1 MKQQKSPF
9 HLLIEHFVK
18 RLFAPEEEQA
28 SGGMSFGLGGVLA
41 ILASPGAFAS
51 IFLMNKYSTFLQF
64 LRGVYYNPIQRSP
77 SDEYFFIVL
86 SMTIIGLVMVARWNR
101 LFPDRRDFD
110 NLAVLPIPI
119 RNVFLANFVALLGLA
134 VLFGI
139 DVNLVSALLFPFFV
153 TLSLNSFP
161 AMIHVGIA
169 HAVTVFLSS
178 LFSFFAVFALVGAL
192 MLLVPRRIFRSVSV
206 LMRMLLVVIL
216 LTEFF
221 SNIFVQLF
229 SGRLPGGTGS
239 SLQWLPSY
247 WFLGIYESIVG
258 IAKPPMVAL
267 AGHAL
272 LGLAVAVIVSTG
284 AYALCYQR
292 FFIRLP
298 ESFDT
303 MGGSR
308 PFFRIR
314 FPEFLLT
321 PLFRSQFERG
331 CSSFSLKVLL
341 RSEQHLLFVGAYF
354 GVGLVIVAQS
364 ALDNLSKAS
373 VTALPSPEY
382 LAIPLLIAFFM
393 VSGLRFVFDRP
404 AALDANWLFRFAAN
418 SPEPEPR
425 RIAKRL
431 MLWAT
436 LPWQIAVLLP
446 ISAARLDWPLALL
459 HVATVITLTV
469 LLVDILLVFFRK
481 IPFTCAAQLDIKQLL
496 VQMMGTVFGVLIIV
510 PGIAG
515 IEHWM
520 LYQPLR
526 FIWFVIPLSAAWFW
540 LARYKREANAQNPTL
555 IFQDGPGPAFELLKL
570 T

>member
-1 MKQQKSPF
+1 MKRQKSPF
-9 HLLIEHFVK
+9 HILIEHFVR

-28 SGGMSFGLGGVLA
+28 PSGMSFGLGGVLA

-51 IFLMNKYSTFLQF
+51 IFLMNKYSTFLQW

-101 LFPDRRDFD
+101 LFPDRRDFS

-119 RNVFLANFVALLGLA
+119 RNIFLANFVALLGLA

-139 DVNLVSALLFPFFV
+139 DVNVVSALLFPFFV

-161 AMIHVGIA
+161 AMIHVGVA

-229 SGRLPGGTGS
+229 SGRLPGGAGN
-239 SLQWLPSY
+239 SLHWLPSY
-247 WFLGIYESIVG
+247 WFLGIYESVVG

-267 AGHAL
+267 AGRAL
-272 LGLAVAVIVSTG
+272 LGLAVAVIVSIG

-308 PFFRIR
+308 PFFKIR
-314 FPEFLLT
+314 FPELLLA

-341 RSEQHLLFVGAYF
+341 RSEQHLLFIGAYF

-373 VTALPSPEY
+373 ATALPSSEY
-382 LAIPLLIAFFM
+382 LAIPLLIAFFILT
-393 VSGLRFVFDRP
+393 GLRFVFDRP

-425 RIAKRL
+425 SIAKRL

-436 LPWQIAVLLP
+436 LPWEIAVLLP
-446 ISAARLDWPLALL
+446 LSVGRLGWPLAVL
-459 HVATVITLTV
+459 HVAAVVALTV
-469 LLVDILLVFFRK
+469 LLADILLVFFRK

-496 VQMMGTVFGVLIIV
+496 VQMMATIFGVLIIV

-520 LYQPLR
+520 LHQPLR
-526 FIWFVIPLSAAWFW
+526 FIWLAIPLSAAWFW
-540 LARYKREANAQNPTL
+540 LARFKRDADTQNPRL
-555 IFQDGPGPAFELLKL
+555 IFQDGPGPPFELLKL

>member
-1 MKQQKSPF
+1 MKPQKGPF
-9 HLLIEHFVK
+9 ETLIGHFVK
-18 RLFAPEEEQA
+18 RLFAPEEDQA

-51 IFLMNKYSTFLQF
+51 IFLIEKYSTLLQF
-64 LRGVYYNPIQRSP
+64 LRGISYNPIQRSP

-86 SMTIIGLVMVARWNR
+86 SMTITGLVMVARWNR
-101 LFPDRRDFD
+101 LFPDRRDFF
-110 NLAVLPIPI
+110 NLAVLPLPV
-119 RNVFLANFVALLGLA
+119 RNIFLANFVALVGLA

-139 DVNLVSALLFPFFV
+139 DVNVVSALLFPFFV

-161 AMIHVGIA
+161 AMVHVGIA

-229 SGRLPGGTGS
+229 SGRLPGGAGN
-239 SLQWLPSY
+239 SLHWLPSY
-247 WFLGIYESIVG
+247 WFLGIYERIVG
-258 IAKPPMVAL
+258 IAKPSMIAL
-267 AGHAL
+267 ANQAL

-308 PFFRIR
+308 PFFKIR
-314 FPEFLLT
+314 FPEFLLA
-321 PLFRSQFERG
+321 PLFRSQFERA

-341 RSEQHLLFVGAYF
+341 RSEQHLMFVGAYF

-364 ALDNLSKAS
+364 ALDSLSKAS
-373 VTALPSPEY
+373 PSTLPGSEY
-382 LAIPLLIAFFM
+382 LAIPLLVAFFI

-404 AALDANWLFRFAAN
+404 ATLDANWLFRFAAN
-418 SPEPEPR
+418 SPVPEPR
-425 RIAKRL
+425 SVAKKL

-436 LPWQIAVLLP
+436 LPWEIALLLP
-446 ISAARLDWPLALL
+446 LSAARLGWSLALL
-459 HVATVITLTV
+459 HVATVVTLTV
-469 LLVDILLVFFRK
+469 LLADILLVFFRK
-481 IPFTCAAQLDIKQLL
+481 IPFTCATQLDIKQLL
-496 VQMMGTVFGVLIIV
+496 VQMMGTIFGVLIIV

-515 IEHWM
+515 IERWM
-520 LYQPLR
+520 LYRPVR
-526 FIWFVIPLSAAWFW
+526 FIWFAIPISLAWFW
-540 LARYKREANAQNPTL
+540 LARYRREAGEQNPKL
-555 IFQDGPGPAFELLKL
+555 IFQDGPGPPFELIKL

>member
-1 MKQQKSPF
+1 MTPRQRPF
-9 HLLIEHFVK
+9 QILVGHFVK

-51 IFLMNKYSTFLQF
+51 IFLIEKYSTLLQF
-64 LRGVYYNPIQRSP
+64 LRGVHYNPIQRSP

-86 SMTIIGLVMVARWNR
+86 SMTITGLVMVARWNR
-101 LFPDRRDFD
+101 LFPDRRDFS

-119 RNVFLANFVALLGLA
+119 RNIFLANFVALLGLA

-161 AMIHVGIA
+161 AMIHVGVA
-169 HAVTVFLSS
+169 HAITVFLSS
-178 LFSFFAVFALVGAL
+178 LFSFFAVFALVGVL

-206 LMRMLLVVIL
+206 LMRMLLVVVL

-229 SGRLPGGTGS
+229 SGRLPGGPGN
-239 SLQWLPSY
+239 SLHWLPSY

-258 IAKPPMVAL
+258 IAKAPMVAL
-267 AGHAL
+267 ADQAL
-272 LGLAVAVIVSTG
+272 LGLAIAVIVSTG

-292 FFIRLP
+292 IFIRLP

-314 FPEFLLT
+314 FPEFLLA

-341 RSEQHLLFVGAYF
+341 RSEQHLLFIGAYF

-364 ALDNLSKAS
+364 VLDSSSKRSPA
-373 VTALPSPEY
+373 TLPSSEY

-404 AALDANWLFRFAAN
+404 ATLDANWLFRFAAN

-425 RIAKRL
+425 SIAKRL

-436 LPWQIAVLLP
+436 LSWELAILLP
-446 ISAARLDWPLALL
+446 LSIDRLGWPLALL
-459 HVATVITLTV
+459 HVATAVALTV
-469 LLVDILLVFFRK
+469 LLADILLVFFRK

-496 VQMMGTVFGVLIIV
+496 VQMMGTIFGVLIVV

-520 LYQPLR
+520 LFQPLR
-526 FIWFVIPLSAAWFW
+526 FLWFLILFSAAWFW
-540 LARYKREANAQNPTL
+540 LARYKRDANAQNPTM
-555 IFQDGPGPAFELLKL
+555 IFQDGPGPPFELLKL